1 MAEPRQIFRAA
12 ALKRLSS
19 PERLNELVKVT
30 SPKSWLAIAAIWGLL
45 IAALIWGI
53 FGEIPKKV
61 HGGGIIIQSG
71 GIVDVNSVASGKL
84 VRFLHKQGDQVKK
97 GEIIA
102 ILAQPEL
109 EVLIKNEEAHLKEVR
124 NRLKKVSGIENKETA
139 MKRELATRQQNI
151 LEQAIKSKREQISF
165 LKEQIENQEQLVK
178 EGLLT
183 KEVLQNTR
191 QRLSNSQTDIDQYA
205 NDLKNVNLSLFESSA
220 NKELQINSIEA
231 NILEVERRIEEL
243 KAKLKIESE
252 IRSEFDGR
260 IIELRANIGEVI
272 RPGSP
277 LVSLEVMASDEKAAT
292 LDAIV
297 YVSPAEGKNVKV
309 GMPVKVAPST
319 VEVEEWGYIEGKVSS
334 VSEYPATPEGMYR
347 VLGNK
352 ELVNNFLKGTPPIAV
367 QITLL
372 HDSTTFSKFKWTSVK
387 GPEVEIKSGTLC
399 QADII
404 IETQKPIVLLFPA
417 LKRIK

>member
-84 VRFLHKQGDQVKK
+84 VRFLHKQGDVVKK

-109 EVLIKNEEAHLKEVR
+109 EVMIKNEEAHLKEVR
-124 NRLKKVSGIENKETA
+124 NRLKKVSGIESKENA
-139 MKRELATRQQNI
+139 MKRELATRQQSI

-277 LVSLEVMASDEKAAT
+277 LVSMEVMASDEKAAT

-309 GMPVKVAPST
+309 GMPVKIAPST

-372 HDSTTFSKFKWTSVK
+372 SDSTTFSKFKWTSVK

-417 LKRIK
+417 LKRVK